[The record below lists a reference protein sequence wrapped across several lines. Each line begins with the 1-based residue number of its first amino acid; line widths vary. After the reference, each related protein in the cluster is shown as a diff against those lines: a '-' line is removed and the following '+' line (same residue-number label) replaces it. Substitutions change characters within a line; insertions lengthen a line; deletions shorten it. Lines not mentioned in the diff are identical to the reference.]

1 MKTRKILAS
10 KIAPSSIIGE
20 QVEII
25 SRHIVL
31 PFQKIQYKPK
41 EKNCEDIKFFFT
53 GKIIDNSEVIIKKI
67 TERTCFENNF
77 TLKKENDKIKG
88 IEISIKSSDKVREND
103 ITKVKESGRHNAQRL
118 SLSKFT
124 FAELIKE
131 ERDIINSSN
140 YKELKEIKIKI
151 ESKIN
156 NNTFIEF

>member
-53 GKIIDNSEVIIKKI
+53 GKIIDNSEVIIKK
-67 TERTCFENNF
+67 
-77 TLKKENDKIKG
+77 
-88 IEISIKSSDKVREND
+88 
-103 ITKVKESGRHNAQRL
+103 
-118 SLSKFT
+118 
-124 FAELIKE
+124 
-131 ERDIINSSN
+131 
-140 YKELKEIKIKI
+140 
-151 ESKIN
+151 
-156 NNTFIEF
+156 

>member
-1 MKTRKILAS
+1 MI
-10 KIAPSSIIGE
+10 
-20 QVEII
+20 
-25 SRHIVL
+25 
-31 PFQKIQYKPK
+31 
-41 EKNCEDIKFFFT
+41 
-53 GKIIDNSEVIIKKI
+53 
-67 TERTCFENNF
+67 
-77 TLKKENDKIKG
+77 
-88 IEISIKSSDKVREND
+88 ND

>member
-67 TERTCFENNF
+67 TERFIPKKNDESDYEYLENDE
-77 TLKKENDKIKG
+77 LLGENDK
-88 IEISIKSSDKVREND
+88 SYLDKV
-103 ITKVKESGRHNAQRL
+103 
-118 SLSKFT
+118 
-124 FAELIKE
+124 E
-131 ERDIINSSN
+131 EEKKNQEILNSWLL
-140 YKELKEIKIKI
+140 E
-151 ESKIN
+151 
-156 NNTFIEF
+156 